1 MDKQI
6 RKDRINGY
14 TKKDKM
20 NGHTNKKGRI
30 KVCINQKIR

>member
-6 RKDRINGY
+6 SKDRINGY

-20 NGHTNKKGRI
+20 NGHTNQKGRI
-30 KVCINQKIR
+30 KVCIN

>member
-6 RKDRINGY
+6 WKDRKDGY

-30 KVCINQKIR
+30 

>member
-1 MDKQI
+1 MVIQI
-6 RKDRINGY
+6 RKDRINGF

-30 KVCINQKIR
+30 KVCID

>member
-30 KVCINQKIR
+30 KVCIN